1 MTKGS
6 FVLKK
11 KRFIYIIVILSYTP
25 FVAGN
30 DLIDPAKIVNF
41 PTSESKKVF
50 TKQEVNNDIER
61 VLLRP
66 VKLEKEIRTIFN
78 QESVDP
84 LSKLETE
91 QNIEEI
97 TSILSAEKKKLNELE
112 NEYKKIE
119 KELIEKTDTKPP
131 ASLSNEKLTS
141 IRKSADGTA
150 FILPKKDILSRVD
163 QQGIA
168 KDKKQEIDISEDLNR
183 RLSKVIGNGRLL
195 DLAECFYKLCE
206 YNNALQT
213 YKLITPSDV
222 SSDQYMWAQYQIA
235 NCYRNMKEFDQ
246 AINEYQ
252 HFIDQYPTGD
262 LIEPAKWYIDDANWW
277 KSWYRKNTLTSSHK
291 PEQMR

>member
-1 MTKGS
+1 
-6 FVLKK
+6 VLKK

-25 FVAGN
+25 FIAGN
-30 DLIDPAKIVNF
+30 DLIDSAKIVNF
-41 PTSESKKVF
+41 PASESKKVF

-66 VKLEKEIRTIFN
+66 VKLEKEIRTIYN

-91 QNIEEI
+91 ENIEEI

-119 KELIEKTDTKPP
+119 KELIEKTDTKTP

-141 IRKSADGTA
+141 IRKSDDGTA
-150 FILPKKDILSRVD
+150 FILSKKDIISRVGSSTE

-168 KDKKQEIDISEDLNR
+168 KDRKQEIDISEDLNR

-195 DLAECFYKLCE
+195 DLAECFYKLWE

-277 KSWYRKNTLTSSHK
+277 KSWYKKNTLTSSHK

>member
-1 MTKGS
+1 M
-6 FVLKK
+6 
-11 KRFIYIIVILSYTP
+11 
-25 FVAGN
+25 
-30 DLIDPAKIVNF
+30 
-41 PTSESKKVF
+41 
-50 TKQEVNNDIER
+50 
-61 VLLRP
+61 
-66 VKLEKEIRTIFN
+66 
-78 QESVDP
+78 
-84 LSKLETE
+84 
-91 QNIEEI
+91 
-97 TSILSAEKKKLNELE
+97 
-112 NEYKKIE
+112 
-119 KELIEKTDTKPP
+119 IEKTDTKTP

-141 IRKSADGTA
+141 IRKSDDGTA
-150 FILPKKDILSRVD
+150 FILSKKDIISRVGSSTE

-168 KDKKQEIDISEDLNR
+168 KDRKQEIDISEDLNR

-195 DLAECFYKLCE
+195 DLAECFYKLWE

-277 KSWYRKNTLTSSHK
+277 KSWYKKNTLTSSHK

>member
-1 MTKGS
+1 M
-6 FVLKK
+6 LKK

-25 FVAGN
+25 FIAGN
-30 DLIDPAKIVNF
+30 DLIDSAKIVNF
-41 PTSESKKVF
+41 PASESKKVF

-66 VKLEKEIRTIFN
+66 VKLEKEIRTIYN

-91 QNIEEI
+91 ENIEEI

-119 KELIEKTDTKPP
+119 KELIEKTDTKTP

-141 IRKSADGTA
+141 IRKSDDGTA
-150 FILPKKDILSRVD
+150 FILSKKDIISRVGSSTE

-168 KDKKQEIDISEDLNR
+168 KDRKQEIDISEDLNR

-195 DLAECFYKLCE
+195 DLAESFYKLCE

-277 KSWYRKNTLTSSHK
+277 KSWYKKNTLTSSHK